1 MIIGDDF
8 LRRDQYSEDRKDLMI
23 SSANFD
29 IFFPPVAMNGD
40 SINFDHRKKAK
51 NLLEETKKIH
61 FAKRCS

>member
-29 IFFPPVAMNGD
+29 IFFNEWNHG
-40 SINFDHRKKAK
+40 
-51 NLLEETKKIH
+51 
-61 FAKRCS
+61 